1 MLIHIPVSLA
11 ELVDKITILSI
22 KAQRFEGQALVN
34 VQTELNLLEQILEK
48 SGVRLNPDEQ
58 NALQTVNQQ
67 LWQIEEELRHCE
79 AEEHFGD
86 AFIALARAVYRCNDE
101 RAALKRAINL
111 RHGSQ
116 LVEEKSYRSL

>member
-1 MLIHIPVSLA
+1 MLIEIPVSLG

-34 VQTELNLLEQILEK
+34 VQTELNLLEQVLK
-48 SGVRLNPDEQ
+48 TSGVRLNPDEQ
-58 NALQTVNQQ
+58 NALQAINQE

>member
-1 MLIHIPVSLA
+1 MLIQIPVSLG

-22 KAQRFEGQALVN
+22 KAQRFEGQARVN
-34 VQTELNLLEQILEK
+34 VQTELNLLEQVLEN

-58 NALQTVNQQ
+58 NALQAINQE

-79 AEEHFGD
+79 AEERFGD
-86 AFIALARAVYRCNDE
+86 AFISLARAVYRCNDK

>member
-1 MLIHIPVSLA
+1 MLIEIPVSLG

-22 KAQRFEGQALVN
+22 KAQCFEGQALVN
-34 VQTELNLLEQILEK
+34 VQTELNLLEQVLEN

-58 NALQTVNQQ
+58 NALQAINQE

-79 AEEHFGD
+79 AEERFGD